1 MRKLG
6 VGRKERKGRKGQAT
20 PKARVKRPPTHF
32 LKSPLMLSLVS
43 SVGDGGKQ
51 RW

>member
-20 PKARVKRPPTHF
+20 PKARVKPPPDAF
-32 LKSPLMLSLVS
+32 PEIAINAELSQ
-43 SVGDGGKQ
+43 Q